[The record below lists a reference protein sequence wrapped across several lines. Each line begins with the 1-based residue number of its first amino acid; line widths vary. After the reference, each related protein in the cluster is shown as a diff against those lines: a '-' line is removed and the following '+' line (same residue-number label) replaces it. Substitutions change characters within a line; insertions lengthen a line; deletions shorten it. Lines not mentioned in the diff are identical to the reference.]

1 MEVFKDY
8 AYYYNLFYGDKDYV
22 HEADLVKKLICE
34 YVGGDKEISTI
45 LDMGCGTG
53 KHDFELCK
61 LGYRTNGIDLS
72 SEMIEIA
79 NRSKENSC
87 YYPDF
92 EVADIRDYEPV
103 RKYDA
108 VISMFHVMS
117 YQNKNEDVMK
127 AFQTASKAL
136 DAGGLFIFDA
146 WYGPG
151 VLTDKPAVRVKQ
163 VEDDNNTV
171 IRYANPIMHVDK
183 NVVDVCYDVLII
195 DKVNGTAKEIKEVH
209 NMRYFF
215 APEIELMLETTGFT
229 LTACL
234 DCNTLKETDF
244 NSWTAYFI
252 AVKK

>member
-8 AYYYNLFYGDKDYV
+8 AYYYNLFYGDKDYAN
-22 HEADLVKKLICE
+22 EANQVKKLIGKF
-34 YVGGDKEISTI
+34 GGDKKISSI
-45 LDMGCGTG
+45 LNMGCGTG
-53 KHDFELCK
+53 RHDFELCK
-61 LGYRTNGIDLS
+61 LGYRTSGIDI
-72 SEMIEIA
+72 SEGMIEIA
-79 NRSKENSC
+79 NRTKEKS
-87 YYPDF
+87 YYNPDF
-92 EVADIRDYEPV
+92 KVADIRNYEPV
-103 RKYDA
+103 KKYDA
-108 VISMFHVMS
+108 VISMFHVIS
-117 YQNKNEDVMK
+117 YQNENEDVLK
-127 AFQTASKAL
+127 AFGTASKAL
-136 DAGGLFIFDA
+136 DPGGLFIFDV

-163 VEDDNNTV
+163 VEDSDNIL

-195 DKVNGTAKEIKEVH
+195 DKKNFTVKEIKEVH

-215 APEIELMLETTGFT
+215 APEIELMLENSGFT

-234 DCNTLKETDF
+234 DCNTLEKTDF

>member
-8 AYYYNLFYGDKDYV
+8 AYYYNLFYGEKDYAR
-22 HEADLVKKLICE
+22 EADQLKKLFCA
-34 YVGGDKEISTI
+34 YGKDKEIATI

-72 SEMIEIA
+72 SIMIEIA
-79 NRSKENSC
+79 NRTKENSC
-87 YYPDF
+87 YDPVF
-92 EVADIRDYEPV
+92 EVADIRDYEPTN
-103 RKYDA
+103 KYDA

-117 YQNKNEDVMK
+117 YQNENDDVLK
-127 AFQTASKAL
+127 AFGTASEAL
-136 DAGGLFIFDA
+136 NAGGLFIFDA

-151 VLTDKPAVRVKQ
+151 VLTDKPTVRVKQ
-163 VEDDNNTV
+163 VEDDKNTV
-171 IRYANPIMHVDK
+171 IRYANPVMHVDK

-195 DKVNGTAKEIKEVH
+195 DKENFTAKEIKEEH

-215 APEIELMLETTGFT
+215 APEIEYMLEKAGFT

-234 DCNTLKETDF
+234 DCNTLKQTDF
-244 NSWTAYFI
+244 NSWTAYFV